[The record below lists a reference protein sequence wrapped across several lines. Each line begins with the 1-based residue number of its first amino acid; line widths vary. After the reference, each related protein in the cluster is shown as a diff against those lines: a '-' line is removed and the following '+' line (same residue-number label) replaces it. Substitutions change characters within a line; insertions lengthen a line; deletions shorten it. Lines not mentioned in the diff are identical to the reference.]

1 MKTKLL
7 FLTLPL
13 MFSGCAYFTPLTQHK
28 VLDPEKAYWIQY
40 DASRRGAFYIPE
52 KAGKVLTCAEPAPD
66 IGINLSRKLKGNIK
80 LPDGT
85 DISGLDSSSDIT
97 VEELA
102 GRENVVLLARE
113 AMFRLCERQING
125 GLDVATYK
133 DIYNNVFDKVSEIA
147 VAQAEKAK
155 QNAISATQKA
165 IMATQNAQEA
175 EIRLQQY
182 KLMQQSYKKSIN
194 AKEEE

>member
-7 FLTLPL
+7 LLTLPL

-40 DASRRGAFYIPE
+40 DASRRGTFYAPASKKI
-52 KAGKVLTCAEPAPD
+52 LTCAEPAPD
-66 IGINLSRKLKGNIK
+66 MGINLSRKLKGSIK

-85 DISGLDSSSDIT
+85 DVSGLDSSSDIT

-113 AMFRLCERQING
+113 AMFRLCERQVNND
-125 GLDVATYK
+125 LNEETYK
-133 DIYNNVFDKVSEIA
+133 ELYNNVFDKVAVIA

-165 IMATQNAQEA
+165 IIATQSTQEA
-175 EIRLQQY
+175 EIRMQEY
-182 KLMQQSYKKSIN
+182 KLKQQSRKAVDTN
-194 AKEEE
+194 EQE

>member
-1 MKTKLL
+1 MKSILL
-7 FLTLPL
+7 LLIPPL

-28 VLDPEKAYWIQY
+28 ELDPNKAYWIQY
-40 DASRRGAFYIPE
+40 DASRRGAFYAP
-52 KAGKVLTCAEPAPD
+52 ASTGKILTCAEPAPD
-66 IGINLSRKLKGNIK
+66 IGISLSRKLKGSIK

-113 AMFRLCERQING
+113 AMFRLCERQVNDD
-125 GLDVATYK
+125 LDIETYK
-133 DIYNNVFDKVSEIA
+133 ELYNNVFDKVSEIA
-147 VAQAEKAK
+147 VAQAEKAR
-155 QNAISATQKA
+155 QNAVSATQKA
-165 IMATQNAQEA
+165 IIATQSTQEA

-182 KLMQQSYKKSIN
+182 KMQQSYKKSLDDQ
-194 AKEEE
+194 ERE